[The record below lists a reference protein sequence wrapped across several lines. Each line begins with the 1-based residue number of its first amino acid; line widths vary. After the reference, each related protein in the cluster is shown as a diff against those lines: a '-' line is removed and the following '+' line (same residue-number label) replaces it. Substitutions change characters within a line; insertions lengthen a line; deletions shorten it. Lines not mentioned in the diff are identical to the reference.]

1 MLFMSH
7 EVNITSNKI
16 QYRVFDIHI
25 TGTSVCYILSHMN
38 CISHCRSGL
47 VPQLVNA
54 PVNQQVSFVRVAF
67 LVYTAMF
74 VSAVI

>member
-1 MLFMSH
+1 
-7 EVNITSNKI
+7 
-16 QYRVFDIHI
+16 
-25 TGTSVCYILSHMN
+25 MN
-38 CISHCRSGL
+38 CISYCRSGL

-54 PVNQQVSFVRVAF
+54 PVNQHVSVAI